1 MGICGGRARR
11 RAARRKGYLFREGA
25 SGRKGM
31 YAVVVPSLDLII
43 VNRLDGDL
51 TKREI
56 HKSQISRMVE
66 MVVAA
71 APAN

>member
-1 MGICGGRARR
+1 MGICGGRATR
-11 RAARRKGYLFREGA
+11 RAAHRKGYFFREGA

-56 HKSQISRMVE
+56 HKSQISRMVD

>member
-1 MGICGGRARR
+1 
-11 RAARRKGYLFREGA
+11 
-25 SGRKGM
+25 M

>member
-1 MGICGGRARR
+1 
-11 RAARRKGYLFREGA
+11 
-25 SGRKGM
+25 
-31 YAVVVPSLDLII
+31 
-43 VNRLDGDL
+43 LDGDL

-56 HKSQISRMVE
+56 HKGQISRMVE